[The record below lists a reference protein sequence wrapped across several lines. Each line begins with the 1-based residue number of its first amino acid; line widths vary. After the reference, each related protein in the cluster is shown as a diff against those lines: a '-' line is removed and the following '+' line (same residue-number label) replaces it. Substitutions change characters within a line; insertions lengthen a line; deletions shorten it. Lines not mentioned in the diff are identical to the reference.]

1 MSLTIQLADKSSFRW
16 AQQQVVAHH
25 YLHTPVDARCSPVAY
40 TVLLDDQRVGCII
53 FGRPESTKC
62 NGWYGSVEDVLAQK
76 CYLTR
81 WQVLNLCRVWLDP
94 IVQVGG
100 QRYTPNAATMIIAQA
115 LRRVVVDYL
124 IQRPPVWMQ
133 EPYEVREVLSY
144 CDLSK
149 HRGTIYKAANFQ
161 LRRENVRGI
170 QTYAIPVR
178 RLTHAEHAAIAE
190 QSRMSPRSRQLRSE
204 RISKESQLP
213 LFEEA
218 I

>member
-1 MSLTIQLADKSSFRW
+1 MSLTIRLADKTSFQW
-16 AQQQVVAHH
+16 AQRQVVAHH
-25 YLHTPVDARCSPVAY
+25 YLHSPVDARCSPAAHI
-40 TVLLDDQRVGCII
+40 VLLDDQRVGCLI

-62 NGWYGSVEDVLAQK
+62 NGWYGSIEDVHNDK

-81 WQVLNLCRVWLDP
+81 WQVLNLARVWLDP
-94 IVQVGG
+94 VIQLGG
-100 QRYTPNAATMIIAQA
+100 AHYIPNAATMVIAQS
-115 LRRVVVDYL
+115 LRKIVVDYL

-133 EPYEVREVLSY
+133 EPYTIYEVLSY
-144 CDLSK
+144 CDTSK
-149 HRGTIYKAANFQ
+149 HKGTIYKAANFQ
-161 LRRENVRGI
+161 LRRENARGI

-190 QSRMSPRSRQLRSE
+190 QSRLSPRSRQLRAE
-204 RISKESQLP
+204 RISKESQLA

>member
-1 MSLTIQLADKSSFRW
+1 MLTIQLANKKQFAW
-16 AQQQVVAHH
+16 AQQQVMEHH

-40 TVLLDDQRVGCII
+40 IVMLNDEPAGCLI

-62 NGWYGSVEDVLAQK
+62 NGWYGSVEDVQKKK

-81 WQVLNLCRVWLDP
+81 WQVLNLARVWLDP
-94 IVQVGG
+94 MVQVGG
-100 QRYTPNAATMIIAQA
+100 QHYILNAATIVIAQA
-115 LRRVVVDYL
+115 MRKVVVDYL
-124 IQRPPVWMQ
+124 VQRPPVWMD

-149 HRGTIYKAANFQ
+149 HKGTIYKAANFQ
-161 LRRENVRGI
+161 LRRTNARGI

-190 QSRMSPRSRQLRSE
+190 QSRINPRSRQLRSD
-204 RISKESQLP
+204 RMKKENQLS